1 MKSRTSHAPFRAGL
15 LVGILA
21 VTLVFGV
28 GLWAAGRRTDAA
40 TEVARVPGFDEVITC
55 GPAVTAEAASKAMPF
70 TVLEADS
77 GVANE
82 SNLRDIELCP
92 GGTVAFWY
100 TNGVLVTEE
109 TTKLPDPKA
118 EWEQNAKDFPE
129 FSVGTVRGVPA
140 ALADPTY
147 PGAKGGVHLVDDG
160 VEIIVRGNGKA
171 SLDELTAV
179 AESLAPI
186 TSSPTPS
193 PASG

>member
-1 MKSRTSHAPFRAGL
+1 MKSQTSHAPFRAGL
-15 LVGILA
+15 LVGTLA
-21 VTLVFGV
+21 VTLVLGV
-28 GLWAAGRRTDAA
+28 GLWEAGRRTNAA
-40 TEVARVPGFDEVITC
+40 TDVTRVPGVDDVTAC
-55 GPAVTAEAASKAMPF
+55 GPAVTAEAASNAMPF

-77 GVANE
+77 AVANE

-109 TTKLPDPKA
+109 TTKLVDPKA
-118 EWEQNAKDFPE
+118 EWEQDARDFPE

-147 PGAKGGVHLVDDG
+147 PGAKGGVHLVDNG

-171 SLDELTAV
+171 SLDDLIAV

-186 TSSPTPS
+186 ATPPTP
-193 PASG
+193 AAK

>member
-1 MKSRTSHAPFRAGL
+1 MDPRTSRPPFRAGL
-15 LVGILA
+15 LVG
-21 VTLVFGV
+21 TLVLTFVFGV
-28 GLWAAGRRTDAA
+28 GLWAAERRADGATD
-40 TEVARVPGFDEVITC
+40 VRRVPGVDDVSTC
-55 GPAVTAEAASKAMPF
+55 GPAVTAEAASNAMPF

-77 GVANE
+77 AVANE
-82 SNLRDIELCP
+82 SNLRDIELCA

-109 TTKLPDPKA
+109 TTNLADPKA
-118 EWEQNAKDFPE
+118 EWEQNARDFPE

-186 TSSPTPS
+186 TSSPTPT